1 MTCSFKSSFVR
12 VCLDYM
18 IGVYGRTINPKTCIL
33 MTATG
38 IAALGRVLLTS
49 LLSEEEN
56 ITIFSYTK
64 LFRSLFFFLSQI
76 SFWFCAVD

>member
-1 MTCSFKSSFVR
+1 
-12 VCLDYM
+12 
-18 IGVYGRTINPKTCIL
+18 